1 MKIFQQLPQRNL
13 LFRRSGVHSLSH
25 VVKPPFIADPD
36 AILVMLI
43 AMSTLLLDRPTRL
56 DRPVTPHHK
65 VVLNTLPVLPA
76 PGHPR
81 LVPLIN
87 LSCRAGLVGT
97 HTTTVYNQ

>member
-1 MKIFQQLPQRNL
+1 MKLFQQLSQRLL
-13 LFRRSGVHSLSH
+13 LFRSPGIRILSR
-25 VVKPPFIADPD
+25 VVKPTFITDPD
-36 AILVMLI
+36 AVPVMQI
-43 AMSTLLLDRPTRL
+43 AMRALLLDRPASL
-56 DRPVTPHHK
+56 DGPVPTYHEMVPD
-65 VVLNTLPVLPA
+65 TLPVLTT

>member
-1 MKIFQQLPQRNL
+1 MKLFQQLSQRLL
-13 LFRRSGVHSLSH
+13 LFRSPGIRILSH

-36 AILVMLI
+36 AVPVMLI

-56 DRPVTPHHK
+56 DRPVTPHHEM
-65 VVLNTLPVLPA
+65 VPDTLPVLPA
-76 PGHPR
+76 PGHPS